1 MMILNVTIYISL
13 LETCPKNGELIME
26 TAPSII
32 VCITLLFA
40 IIGIVASIMY
50 LFNQFTIKGKCN
62 NTIIIPSDMKYVP
75 TTTPYEYLWEQ
86 AKLSSYLDMDF
97 VDFNRLKLP
106 GEKGSNE
113 SIYYDALIKVLN
125 RGKQDLSSLT
135 VSSLKGDPELRKF
148 CIERTTSISG
158 NVYRDTVRM
167 LRTTDMLYNY
177 ILSGKI
183 PENKIEK

>member
-75 TTTPYEYLWEQ
+75 TTTP
-86 AKLSSYLDMDF
+86 
-97 VDFNRLKLP
+97 
-106 GEKGSNE
+106 
-113 SIYYDALIKVLN
+113 I
-125 RGKQDLSSLT
+125 
-135 VSSLKGDPELRKF
+135 
-148 CIERTTSISG
+148 
-158 NVYRDTVRM
+158 
-167 LRTTDMLYNY
+167 
-177 ILSGKI
+177 
-183 PENKIEK
+183 